1 MLQDLNSSK
10 RMPKKKI
17 NSFLR
22 KTKKATKKKFNI
34 NQQII
39 NKLVGLLFIILA
51 LFVLMFKLPV
61 GKPIDKNPILINSK
75 LLESKQ
81 TENIPVRI
89 IIPKNDIDLKV
100 IPAQIVNGYWELS
113 ETTASYGLGSGHP
126 GHASNTVIFAHARE
140 GLFYNLKNVKTG
152 DSIYVFSKDKWF
164 RYKVNKI
171 TAVFPN
177 QTEVIK
183 PTKNET
189 LTLYTCSGFN
199 DEKRLIVTALPQN

>member
-1 MLQDLNSSK
+1 MPKVKKRFSFFSRKKGKNSSSY
-10 RMPKKKI
+10 P
-17 NSFLR
+17 
-22 KTKKATKKKFNI
+22 
-34 NQQII
+34 II
-39 NKLVGLLFIILA
+39 NKLTGLFFIVLA
-51 LFVLMFKLPV
+51 LIVLIFNLPTFNKV
-61 GKPIDKNPILINSK
+61 DENKTPILINSK

-81 TENIPVRI
+81 KENIPVRI
-89 IIPKNDIDLKV
+89 IIPKSDIDLKV

-152 DSIYVFSKDKWF
+152 DSIYVFTKNKWY

-171 TAVFPN
+171 TAVYPN
-177 QTEVIK
+177 ETEVIQ

-199 DEKRLIVTALPQN
+199 DEKRLIVTALPQE